1 MSAISNQKIEVR
13 KQKTEIR
20 DRYTGS
26 EIQTPNSNFSEGV
39 LADRTPHSNYRW
51 TICSLVFFA
60 TTINY
65 LDRQVISLLKPVL
78 EKEFNWTESDYS
90 NIVIAFT
97 LAYALGML
105 GVGRI
110 IDKIGTKLGYA
121 FSITLWSIAAILHAF
136 ATSTFSFAAFR
147 AFLGVAESGNFP
159 AAIKTVAEW
168 FPKKERALATGIFNS
183 GANVGAIIAPVVV
196 PWIALNYNWQTAFI
210 ATGSVGFVWLILW
223 FVIYEIPARHKRLSE
238 SEFNYIH
245 SDTEEQQISNVKEE
259 EPKISW
265 SKLLTYKQTWAFVV
279 GKFMTDGIWWF
290 FLFWLPAFLIA
301 EYGLKGMEISFP
313 IAVVYTMT
321 CFGSILGG
329 WLPLWFVKSK
339 GWTIVRAR
347 KTSMLIYAF
356 FPLLVIFSQ
365 QAGSYNMWY
374 AVVIIGFAASAHQAW
389 SANIFTTVSD
399 MFPRS
404 SVASVIGIGGMAGG
418 FGGMVIAKTAG
429 LLFDHYKALGHIQ
442 TGYYIMFFVCGL
454 AYLVAWFVMFR
465 LLVPKMTPISHQ

>member
-1 MSAISNQKIEVR
+1 MENTKV
-13 KQKTEIR
+13 
-20 DRYTGS
+20 G
-26 EIQTPNSNFSEGV
+26 
-39 LADRTPHSNYRW
+39 NYRW

-65 LDRQVISLLKPVL
+65 LDRQVISLLKPQL
-78 EKEFNWTESDYS
+78 EKEFNWSESDYS

-121 FSITLWSIAAILHAF
+121 LSLILWSVAAMLHAL
-136 ATSTFSFAAFR
+136 ATSTFSFVAYR
-147 AFLGVAESGNFP
+147 ALLGVSESGNFP

-183 GANVGAIIAPVVV
+183 GTNIGAIIAPVVV
-196 PWIALNYNWQTAFI
+196 PWIAINYSWQMAFV
-210 ATGSVGFVWLILW
+210 ATGAVGLIWLFFW
-223 FVIYEIPARHKRLSE
+223 FTMYEIPAKHKKLSKAE
-238 SEFNYIH
+238 YDYIL
-245 SDTEEQQISNVKEE
+245 SDNQEQEMVDGKEE

-265 SKLLTYKQTWAFVV
+265 LKLLTFRQTWAFIM
-279 GKFMTDGIWWF
+279 GKFLTDGIWWF

-301 EYGLKGMEISFP
+301 EYGLVGMQVSFP
-313 IAVVYTMT
+313 IVVVYTMT

-347 KTSMLIYAF
+347 KTSMFIYAL
-356 FPLLVIFSQ
+356 FPLMVIFSQ
-365 QAGSYNMWY
+365 QAGSYSMWY
-374 AVVIIGFAASAHQAW
+374 AVIIIGIAASAHQAW

-399 MFPRS
+399 MFPKS
-404 SVASVIGIGGMAGG
+404 SIGSVIGMGGMAGG
-418 FGGMVIAKTAG
+418 FGGMAIAKTAG
-429 LLFDHYKALGHIQ
+429 LLFDHYKSLGHIE
-442 TGYYIMFFVCGL
+442 TGYYIMFIVCGT
-454 AYLVAWFVMFR
+454 AYLIAWFVMFR
-465 LLVPKMTPISHQ
+465 MLVPNMTPIKNI